1 MTSIYDRPIDTTS
14 DASLLDAFTEACA
27 QHGISPDG
35 DDGCDLATILNRAFD
50 RGITSKDALSALVL
64 NLVTE

>member
-14 DASLLDAFTEACA
+14 DASLLDAL
-27 QHGISPDG
+27 I
-35 DDGCDLATILNRAFD
+35 
-50 RGITSKDALSALVL
+50 ALVL